1 MTQLNDAEGKFED
14 TMDSFKDEIPRL
26 TRNDDILSYVKEY
39 VKPAAYALMK
49 ALAKLAFSKETID
62 IFIGN
67 RRFAAY
73 FQLVL
78 NHFHAILLEGN
89 MYEDVVMTAEFFQD
103 GEMKNGAF
111 HVYTGLLTKI
121 KPLFHLV
128 GSPFRNDDCEIQD
141 KGTVVSSLQADLKEK
156 QTQSNKVF

>member
-1 MTQLNDAEGKFED
+1 MNQLKDEERKFKD
-14 TMDSFKDEIPRL
+14 TLASFKHEIPRL
-26 TRNDDILSYVKEY
+26 THNDEILSYVKEH

-62 IFIGN
+62 LFIEN

-89 MYEDVVMTAEFFQD
+89 MYEDVVMTAEFSQD
-103 GEMKNGAF
+103 GKMKNGAF
-111 HVYTGLLTKI
+111 HSYTGLLTKM
-121 KPLFHLV
+121 KPLFHLA
-128 GSPFRNDDCEIQD
+128 GSP
-141 KGTVVSSLQADLKEK
+141 
-156 QTQSNKVF
+156 